1 MLHIILIQP
10 ETPGN
15 IGGIARSMANFDTSK
30 LILVNPN
37 CNHLSDE
44 ARNRAKHAN
53 FILKNTKTTRSLKSL
68 RPKFDLL
75 IATTG
80 RLGSDYN
87 ISRTP
92 LLPPQLAKKLHSL
105 PKNKNIGLVFGRE
118 SDGLTTEELR
128 LCDFVTTIP
137 TSPKYPSMNLS
148 HAVTIMLYELAKP
161 QETITDKFIPADRKD
176 REQLHTM
183 VSKTFDTLTFP
194 TKEKRLTQDI
204 VWKKVFE
211 KALLTKRESRALMGF
226 FAILRKE
233 RKRKQSKKST
243 K

>member
-15 IGGIARSMANFDTSK
+15 IGAIARSMANFNTTK
-30 LILVNPN
+30 LVLVNPN
-37 CNHLSDE
+37 CNYLADE

-53 FILKNTKTTRSLKSL
+53 FILKNAKTTNNLKTL

-87 ISRTP
+87 ISRSP
-92 LLPPQLAKKLHSL
+92 ILPHELAKKINSL
-105 PKNKNIGLVFGRE
+105 PKSKNIGLVFGRE

-128 LCDFVTTIP
+128 LCDFTTTIP
-137 TSPKYPSMNLS
+137 THTKYYSMNLS
-148 HAVTIMLYELAKP
+148 HAVTVMLYELSKP
-161 QETITDKFIPADRKD
+161 DETITDKFIPADRKD
-176 REQLHTM
+176 REQLHRM
-183 VSKTFDTLTFP
+183 VSQTMDTVKFP
-194 TKEKRLTQDI
+194 TKEKRETQDV
-204 VWKKVFE
+204 VWRKVFE

-226 FAILRKE
+226 FAVLKKE
-233 RKRKQSKKST
+233 RRRKSRP
-243 K
+243 